1 MDAAPP
7 VEAGKPHI
15 CVVTET
21 YPPEVNGVALTL
33 ARLLNGLQA
42 RGHAVSLVR
51 PRHKRAERTDN
62 AADFPV
68 TLVPS
73 LPLPDYDGLH
83 LGLPANRLLRQN
95 WARQRPDAAY
105 VATEGPLG
113 LSAVRA
119 ARRLGVPVFSGF
131 HTNFRS
137 YSRHYRLGWLQPVV
151 LRYLRWFH
159 NRTRGTLT
167 PSIDLRDRLQDLS
180 FRNVSVLG
188 RGLPWLLIRGGSR
201 LFNAIYTLRAAALMP
216 ALSRHLSLWVK
227 RREYDEDAFFRAD
240 GAAAHWASAAR
251 RPSTAWP
258 RTFRPKCAKSVDW
271 GNDIRDSF
279 SDLRFTDANRVPF
292 PFMRVIREKFNLCS
306 VVTASKGPK
315 LRDHLDGHWSL
326 DVGGSY
332 GVNVAG
338 FERYEEWMRKGLERV
353 KDVGPVLGP
362 LHPLVADNIALLKS
376 ISGLDEV
383 SFHMSGT
390 KAVMAAVRLAR
401 FNTRRKLIVAF
412 SDAYH
417 GWWDGVQT
425 GLRSE
430 RAISDCL
437 TLKDMHPVSLDAIRK
452 RSKEIAGVLIN
463 PVQSFHP
470 NAPPPSDAVLL
481 TSNVRQTQ
489 DLASDYAR
497 WLRQLSEVCR
507 GCNVPLIF
515 DEVYSGFRLAPGAAH
530 RPGSAA
536 VVRAHGAGGRVARRV
551 SDVEAQ
557 HVAGDDLVRQ
567 AGHRS
572 LHRHRGLPAP
582 LHQRR
587 QRAAAGAS
595 EQKPMSAALFLAAAL
610 LLGLERL
617 FYVWVW
623 RHPETFC
630 DLCRRP
636 ALWFLGTPVDGVQR
650 FFYVFKVIQIG
661 VFLVWC
667 GYFGDGASGPAWPGG
682 PRAHPDGTGAQ
693 LQRVLPSGQ
702 DGRVLRRPLRP

>member
-1 MDAAPP
+1 MRRQ
-7 VEAGKPHI
+7 K
-15 CVVTET
+15 
-21 YPPEVNGVALTL
+21 AL
-33 ARLLNGLQA
+33 
-42 RGHAVSLVR
+42 
-51 PRHKRAERTDN
+51 
-62 AADFPV
+62 
-68 TLVPS
+68 
-73 LPLPDYDGLH
+73 
-83 LGLPANRLLRQN
+83 
-95 WARQRPDAAY
+95 
-105 VATEGPLG
+105 
-113 LSAVRA
+113 
-119 ARRLGVPVFSGF
+119 
-131 HTNFRS
+131 
-137 YSRHYRLGWLQPVV
+137 
-151 LRYLRWFH
+151 
-159 NRTRGTLT
+159 
-167 PSIDLRDRLQDLS
+167 DRLAMYFQTK
-180 FRNVSVLG
+180 
-188 RGLPWLLIRGGSR
+188 
-201 LFNAIYTLRAAALMP
+201 Y
-216 ALSRHLSLWVK
+216 
-227 RREYDEDAFFRAD
+227 
-240 GAAAHWASAAR
+240 
-251 RPSTAWP
+251 
-258 RTFRPKCAKSVDW
+258 AKSVDW

-315 LRDHLDGHWSL
+315 LRDLDGHWSL

-338 FERYEEWMRKGLERV
+338 FERYKEWMRKGLERV

-390 KAVMAAVRLAR
+390 EAVMAAMRLAR

-412 SDAYH
+412 SGAYH
-417 GWWDGVQT
+417 GWWDGVQP
-425 GLRSE
+425 GLGSE

-507 GCNVPLIF
+507 ECNVPLIF
-515 DEVYSGFRLAPGAAH
+515 DEVYSGFRLAPGAAR
-530 RPGSAA
+530 RPGGAA

-551 SDVEAQ
+551 PDVEAQ
-557 HVAGDDLVRQ
+557 HVAGDDLVHQ

-572 LHRHRGLPAP
+572 LHRHRGLLAP
-582 LHQRR
+582 LHQRC

-595 EQKPMSAALFLAAAL
+595 EQKPMSVALFLAAAL

-661 VFLVWC
+661 VFLV
-667 GYFGDGASGPAWPGG
+667 
-682 PRAHPDGTGAQ
+682 
-693 LQRVLPSGQ
+693 
-702 DGRVLRRPLRP
+702 

>member
-1 MDAAPP
+1 MRRQ
-7 VEAGKPHI
+7 K
-15 CVVTET
+15 
-21 YPPEVNGVALTL
+21 AL
-33 ARLLNGLQA
+33 
-42 RGHAVSLVR
+42 
-51 PRHKRAERTDN
+51 
-62 AADFPV
+62 
-68 TLVPS
+68 
-73 LPLPDYDGLH
+73 
-83 LGLPANRLLRQN
+83 
-95 WARQRPDAAY
+95 
-105 VATEGPLG
+105 
-113 LSAVRA
+113 
-119 ARRLGVPVFSGF
+119 
-131 HTNFRS
+131 
-137 YSRHYRLGWLQPVV
+137 
-151 LRYLRWFH
+151 
-159 NRTRGTLT
+159 
-167 PSIDLRDRLQDLS
+167 DRLAMYFQTK
-180 FRNVSVLG
+180 
-188 RGLPWLLIRGGSR
+188 
-201 LFNAIYTLRAAALMP
+201 Y
-216 ALSRHLSLWVK
+216 
-227 RREYDEDAFFRAD
+227 
-240 GAAAHWASAAR
+240 
-251 RPSTAWP
+251 
-258 RTFRPKCAKSVDW
+258 AKSVDW

-315 LRDHLDGHWSL
+315 LRDLDGHWSL

-417 GWWDGVQT
+417 GWWDGVQP
-425 GLRSE
+425 GPGSE

-507 GCNVPLIF
+507 ECNVPLIF
-515 DEVYSGFRLAPGAAH
+515 DEVYSGFRLAPGAAR
-530 RPGSAA
+530 RPGGAA

-551 SDVEAQ
+551 PDVEAQ
-557 HVAGDDLVRQ
+557 HVAGDDLVHQ
-567 AGHRS
+567 AGHRC
-572 LHRHRGLPAP
+572 LHRHRGLLAP

-595 EQKPMSAALFLAAAL
+595 EQKPMSVALFLAAAL

-623 RHPETFC
+623 RHPETFSN
-630 DLCRRP
+630 LCRCP
-636 ALWFLGTPVDGVQR
+636 ALRFLGTPVDGVQR

-667 GYFGDGASGPAWPGG
+667 GYFGDGTIGPAWPMAAGLVLILAG
-682 PRAHPDGTGAQ
+682 QVLNFSAFYRLGKVGVYYGARFGHEVPWCRDFPFSLLKHPQYVGAVVSIWGFF
-693 LQRVLPSGQ
+693 LVMRFPHGDWFVLPALETVYYALGAYCEQ
-702 DGRVLRRPLRP
+702 